1 MACYPATADVI
12 RLCHTIRHGHGSGPL
27 LVEVH
32 PWAHSLAS
40 LAAESHLGYNSAGQG
55 IDGSW
60 TVSGTVLE
68 GAPTHPDWAESIL
81 HH

>member
-1 MACYPATADVI
+1 MVLNWVPT
-12 RLCHTIRHGHGSGPL
+12 PF

-32 PWAHSLAS
+32 PWAHSLTS

-68 GAPTHPDWAESIL
+68 GAPHTP
-81 HH
+81 

>member
-1 MACYPATADVI
+1 MVLNWVPT
-12 RLCHTIRHGHGSGPL
+12 PL

-32 PWAHSLAS
+32 PWAHSLTS

-68 GAPTHPDWAESIL
+68 GAPHTP
-81 HH
+81 